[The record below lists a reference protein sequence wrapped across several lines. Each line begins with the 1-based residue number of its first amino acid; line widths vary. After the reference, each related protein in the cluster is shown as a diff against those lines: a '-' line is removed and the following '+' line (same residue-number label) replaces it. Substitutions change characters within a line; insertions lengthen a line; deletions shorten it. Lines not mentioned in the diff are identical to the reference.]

1 METKIYSFEETLSI
15 GDNEARFEQ
24 SKDQARIP
32 QITSSIISF
41 GSSYCSLGC
50 YKFSPDACSTRR
62 ADIKF
67 VKKDP
72 RFETPLLPKSREDFR
87 KCMWRKDGFVKLSEE
102 IQNARKVYLIFI
114 KTDYMCLC
122 KNRRMRLHFVITQ
135 K

>member
-1 METKIYSFEETLSI
+1 MKGKLSI

-24 SKDQARIP
+24 SEDQERIP

-50 YKFSPDACSTRR
+50 YKFPPDARSTRR

-72 RFETPLLPKSREDFR
+72 RCLKLLFYQSHARTFES
-87 KCMWRKDGFVKLSEE
+87 
-102 IQNARKVYLIFI
+102 ARDI
-114 KTDYMCLC
+114 KMAL
-122 KNRRMRLHFVITQ
+122 
-135 K
+135 